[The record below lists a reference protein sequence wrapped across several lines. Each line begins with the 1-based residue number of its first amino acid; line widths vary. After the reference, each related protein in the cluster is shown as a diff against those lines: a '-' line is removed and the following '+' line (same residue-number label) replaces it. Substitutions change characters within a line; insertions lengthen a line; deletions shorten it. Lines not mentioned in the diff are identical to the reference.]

1 MIRENGFPRRGW
13 IIMMILS
20 LIFLIYTILMIS
32 GGSTILDSALNLAN
46 SSFDTANLDEPAH
59 SFLDMSMLKP
69 LWEEIWIGVLGL
81 LCALGIKR
89 KIQHA
94 WTLGIFWSSVLL
106 AYGLIQGGY
115 ELFILKWSM
124 PCIQTYIF
132 LLFGILGLTN
142 LLLVKRRPLINT
154 SEIMKNA

>member
-1 MIRENGFPRRGW
+1 MIRENGLPRRVW
-13 IIMMILS
+13 IVMMILS
-20 LIFLIYTILMIS
+20 LVFLIYTLLMIS

-46 SSFDTANLDEPAH
+46 SSFDTATLDEPAH

-81 LCALGIKR
+81 LCALGLKQKIKY
-89 KIQHA
+89 A
-94 WTLGIFWSSVLL
+94 WALGIFWSIILL
-106 AYGLIQGGY
+106 VNGIIQGGY

-132 LLFGILGLTN
+132 LLFGVLGLVN
-142 LLLVKRRPLINT
+142 LLLIRRKPILNN
-154 SEIMKNA
+154 SENS

>member
-1 MIRENGFPRRGW
+1 MIGENGFPRRVW

-20 LIFLIYTILMIS
+20 LVFLLYTFLMIS
-32 GGSTILDSALNLAN
+32 GGGTILESALNLAD

-59 SFLDMSMLKP
+59 RFLDMSMLKP

-81 LCALGIKR
+81 FCALGLKR
-89 KIQHA
+89 KIKYS
-94 WTLGIFWSSVLL
+94 WTLGIFWSIILL
-106 AYGLIQGGY
+106 ANGLIQGGY

-132 LLFGILGLTN
+132 LLFGVLGLAN
-142 LLLVKRRPLINT
+142 LLLIRRKSMLN
-154 SEIMKNA
+154 NAENS